1 MVRTGLNEPCPENQV
16 LHPAPPLPAVQCPAV
31 QLLRGLT
38 AEEKRTLEAKKRVI
52 TH

>member
-1 MVRTGLNEPCPENQV
+1 MVRTGLNKPCPENQAS
-16 LHPAPPLPAVQCPAV
+16 HPAPPLLAVQSPAV

-38 AEEKRTLEAKKRVI
+38 AGEKRTLEAKRRAI